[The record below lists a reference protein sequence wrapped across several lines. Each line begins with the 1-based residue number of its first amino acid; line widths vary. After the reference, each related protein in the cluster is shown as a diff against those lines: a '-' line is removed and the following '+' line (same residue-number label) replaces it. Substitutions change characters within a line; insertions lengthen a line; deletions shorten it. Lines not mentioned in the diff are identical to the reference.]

1 MCKNNNG
8 ICSSLVKQ
16 GYKSQNQ
23 NFIEPKTSQTLL
35 NYKP

>member
-1 MCKNNNG
+1 MRKNNNG

-16 GYKSQNQ
+16 EYRSQNQ
-23 NFIEPKTSQTLL
+23 NFIEPKKSQTLL